1 LAGWRLEHPSKCKI
15 SLSTMIR
22 ELQHNDLPSLDW
34 RHEIDAKEIGEDVES
49 SKGSK
54 RERRAAGEDTT

>member
-1 LAGWRLEHPSKCKI
+1 
-15 SLSTMIR
+15 MIR

-34 RHEIDAKEIGEDVES
+34 RYEIDAKGIGEDVES